1 MLGGLWHGASMR
13 FILWGALHG
22 VSLAVHKFVMGHF
35 SSFKPMG
42 EEMSLFRRMLGMI
55 LTFHLVCL
63 GWVFFRAD
71 TVQIG
76 RDVLMRIFTDFH
88 PEVFTQF
95 IVGYPGVSILM
106 ATGYLLHFIP
116 KHIDWKMQRVVTD
129 SPMLFQALYLLL
141 AIFVVI
147 QVKSSG
153 VVPFIYFQF

>member
-1 MLGGLWHGASMR
+1 
-13 FILWGALHG
+13 
-22 VSLAVHKFVMGHF
+22 
-35 SSFKPMG
+35 
-42 EEMSLFRRMLGMI
+42 
-55 LTFHLVCL
+55 
-63 GWVFFRAD
+63 
-71 TVQIG
+71 
-76 RDVLMRIFTDFH
+76 MRIFTDFH

-116 KHIDWKMQRVVTD
+116 KHIEWKMQRVVTD